1 MFQNPPWMP
10 ETADRTEP
18 YIFHV
23 LSYGY
28 IFSLKGSTMLLLFG
42 ISELPPIILL
52 GFGATGKQ
60 NEDDLSTSSAILP
73 QLI

>member
-1 MFQNPPWMP
+1 
-10 ETADRTEP
+10 
-18 YIFHV
+18 
-23 LSYGY
+23 
-28 IFSLKGSTMLLLFG
+28 MLLLSG
-42 ISELPPIILL
+42 ISELPPRILL